1 MRAFTLD
8 SFDAPPALRGD
19 LPMPPPAEDQV
30 LVRVQASAINPVDT
44 AIAAGMLEGMV
55 EHTFPVVLGRDY
67 AGVVERVG
75 AAVTRYQPGDEV
87 YGFLTHAN
95 PTVHDGTWTELIVVP
110 EDHSIAHR
118 PAGVDLAAAGAAPLA
133 AITALTAVDSLN
145 LSAMTP
151 S

>member
-19 LPMPPPAEDQV
+19 LPMPPPTEDQV

-67 AGVVERVG
+67 AGVVEQVG

-118 PAGVDLAAAGAAPLA
+118 PPVASIPRYVRVLRFRNRGLPKRVERRQDGHNQA
-133 AITALTAVDSLN
+133 
-145 LSAMTP
+145 
-151 S
+151 